1 MESPA
6 KFGSLDWVD
15 FGDDVGIIA
24 GGMDDGA
31 ITLWDPKKI
40 LDGSSTMDNLKM
52 GKGCVSATK
61 IHNGVPVGSI
71 EFNPHKKNLLA
82 SGGSEVL
89 IQDISANLKQPNVF
103 KPGVPNY
110 HEGSRITS
118 ISWNRIVPHILA
130 SASENGKIVVWDLKV
145 NKSIFNFT
153 EPSSSSG
160 GMDDYFGAPEQNQQ
174 NSPPRETQ
182 MMWNPQIPTQFVV
195 ANDDDKNPSINIWD
209 LRNPDYP
216 VATYND
222 IHYSG
227 ILSFSWCL
235 ADPSLVVSCGKDNR
249 TVVTNFK
256 TGEQVLE
263 FPTTS
268 QYKKI
273 RWSNELHG
281 KMCAMDDAGSSSV
294 VSFEPEG
301 LFSNPGRAFST
312 PNISASTNEPY
323 MPKWHQPKCGVR
335 WGFGNKLVTFDQ
347 KSKGLVRVHQQ

>member
-1 MESPA
+1 M
-6 KFGSLDWVD
+6 
-15 FGDDVGIIA
+15 
-24 GGMDDGA
+24 
-31 ITLWDPKKI
+31 
-40 LDGSSTMDNLKM
+40 
-52 GKGCVSATK
+52 
-61 IHNGVPVGSI
+61 
-71 EFNPHKKNLLA
+71 
-82 SGGSEVL
+82 
-89 IQDISANLKQPNVF
+89 F

-153 EPSSSSG
+153 EPSSGSG

-174 NSPPRETQ
+174 NAPPRETQ

-281 KMCAMDDAGSSSV
+281 KMCAMDDAGSSSI

-347 KSKGLVRVHQQ
+347 KSKGLVRVHQQKSNTDLTERLLNFDNELDSTTPAQICESKSNSSENDYDIMEFKVLKCLIEDDYDDLLKSFGIDKKKALFEVERFLGKKLRS

>member
-1 MESPA
+1 
-6 KFGSLDWVD
+6 
-15 FGDDVGIIA
+15 
-24 GGMDDGA
+24 
-31 ITLWDPKKI
+31 
-40 LDGSSTMDNLKM
+40 MDNLKM

-89 IQDISANLKQPNVF
+89 IQDISANLKAPNVF

-160 GMDDYFGAPEQNQQ
+160 STDYYFGAQDQQTQNLQMK
-174 NSPPRETQ
+174 ETQ
-182 MMWNPQIPTQFVV
+182 MMWNPLDPTQFVV

-216 VATYND
+216 WATFSD
-222 IHYSG
+222 IHYGG

-235 ADPSLVVSCGKDNR
+235 SDPSLVVSSGKDNR

-263 FPTTS
+263 FPTQS
-268 QYKKI
+268 QYRKMK
-273 RWSNELHG
+273 WSNNLHG
-281 KMCAMDDAGSSSV
+281 KICAMNEEGDSSIL
-294 VSFEPEG
+294 SFEPEG
-301 LFSNPGRAFST
+301 LFSNPGRPYAT
-312 PNISASTNEPY
+312 PNISTQTNEPF
-323 MPKWHQPKCGVR
+323 MPKWVQPRCGAR
-335 WGFGNKLVTFDQ
+335 FGFGNKLVTFDQ
-347 KSKGLVRVHQQ
+347 KSKGLVRVHQKGTNSDLAQRV